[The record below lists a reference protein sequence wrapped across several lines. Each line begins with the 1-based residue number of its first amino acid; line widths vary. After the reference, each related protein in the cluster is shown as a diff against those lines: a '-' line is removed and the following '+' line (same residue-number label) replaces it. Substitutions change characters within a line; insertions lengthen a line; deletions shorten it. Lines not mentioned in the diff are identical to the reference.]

1 MSILVYKQRFQNPN
15 LKKTANANYAHVR
28 YIATRPRVMKN
39 ENMTHG
45 LFGRLHPGQVTAF
58 QDWRSIASA
67 VYANSRKG
75 TIVYRSILS
84 FTRETAEELNLLDQ
98 KAWKRY
104 LERHVATIA
113 EKNRIKRENFQ
124 WAAAVHNEKG
134 HPHAH
139 IVFWDKSDA
148 IRNAYTP
155 PAIPNAIRKQLIKDT
170 FQEKIKGFIAKKEE
184 AVKSVRQI
192 TDEQVEE
199 FESYFRKLEGKE
211 YRKLTEQL
219 DKEIE
224 GGFDIDDSS
233 LSELGSRLL
242 QLRLIMPKKGRLS
255 YKLLP
260 PEVKEEVDKFTDSL
274 LQEIPQLAEEVVRYV
289 NAKRE
294 MACLYSS
301 DENYINGLEKSYA
314 EEIHIIASNRV
325 MAGIRMLIRL
335 EKEMKKEEYFIRRR
349 DYFAYRICM
358 EILESFMEL
367 TNQKEAMNTMTFGD
381 LSKDAKKELYLK
393 NQDKGYEH

>member
-75 TIVYRSILS
+75 TIVYRCILS

-104 LERHVATIA
+104 LEKHVATIA

-242 QLRLIMPKKGRLS
+242 QLRLIMPEKGRLS

-274 LQEIPQLAEEVVRYV
+274 LKEIPQLAEEVERYV

-301 DENYINGLEKSYA
+301 DESYINGLEKSYA

-367 TNQKEAMNTMTFGD
+367 TNQKEAMNTMIFGD

-393 NQDKGYEH
+393 NKDKGYEH